1 MVKAFQAVSNA
12 HFFGATCFWYW
23 SRFFWKEKFA
33 VGLCFFKEKQ
43 AQCFQKFPTR
53 FCLAL
58 VQCIL
63 WPSLGLRLLLSFVHF
78 LAFMI
83 FLTFSTWY

>member
-12 HFFGATCFWYW
+12 NFLGLRAFSTGPDFFGKRSLLLVCVS
-23 SRFFWKEKFA
+23 SRKSRRSVFRS
-33 VGLCFFKEKQ
+33 L
-43 AQCFQKFPTR
+43 TR

-63 WPSLGLRLLLSFVHF
+63 WPSLGLRLLLSFAHF

-83 FLTFSTWY
+83 FLAFSTWY

>member
-1 MVKAFQAVSNA
+1 MLIFLGLRAFGTGPD
-12 HFFGATCFWYW
+12 FFGKRSLLLVCVS
-23 SRFFWKEKFA
+23 SRKSRRSVFRSS
-33 VGLCFFKEKQ
+33 
-43 AQCFQKFPTR
+43 PPR

-63 WPSLGLRLLLSFVHF
+63 WPSLGLGLLLSFVHF